1 MARNR
6 VIYQSE
12 ALYVSKNVNSTG
24 SNEHRQLT
32 RVQSANYNFDIT
44 RQDVNQFG
52 QLARIDALVL
62 TSPTVSLD
70 FSYYPTDG
78 FNERALGFYVQTP
91 VEVYALTG
99 SNLAVNK
106 IYTGFYP
113 NTVTGVGT
121 GISGL
126 TGYTSTSVGN
136 FSSGQMGNS
145 SGQNFFIVTTS
156 EGVDLNYETSENSL
170 AGKSVI
176 GIGNG
181 FLTNYSLDA
190 SVGNLPTVSVT
201 IEGLNM
207 NSSNYT
213 GYVTRTGI
221 NGVGTADVIETGALS
236 PQIDPTLGSVALSD
250 LKGAQQKISIL
261 PTPSQ
266 GIGNEIPSALRPGDI
281 VLNFGTYGAG
291 ADLSGKAV
299 PIANI
304 SGSSDG
310 LASDGLHLQSASL
323 ALPLSRTPIERL
335 GSRFAFARVVD
346 FPIVATLN
354 VSAIVNEV
362 QARNLAVMLDDNSER
377 DITMRIKDS
386 KNTSKDAMVFTLKGS
401 RLKSESFSSSI
412 GSNKTVDLVFETQ
425 IGGPNDADH
434 GVFLSG
440 KGTGDL
446 SVQGWA
452 Y

>member
-24 SNEHRQLT
+24 SDEHRQLT
-32 RVQSANYNFDIT
+32 RVQNANYNFSID

-62 TSPTVSLD
+62 KSPTVSLD

-91 VEVYALTG
+91 VPVYNLTG
-99 SNLAVNK
+99 TANTE
-106 IYTGFYP
+106 IGRYTGFSP
-113 NTVTGVGT
+113 GTVTGATT
-121 GISGL
+121 GFSGIIA
-126 TGYTSTSVGN
+126 TNSTTVGN

-145 SGQNFFIVTTS
+145 SGQHFYIVTTS
-156 EGVDLNYETSENSL
+156 EGSDLNYETGANSL
-170 AGKSVI
+170 LGKSVI

-181 FLTNYSLDA
+181 FLTNYSVDA
-190 SVGNLPTVSVT
+190 SVGNLPTAKIT

-207 NSSNYT
+207 NSSLYASGSGVLVT
-213 GYVTRTGI
+213 GGSAVSL
-221 NGVGTADVIETGALS
+221 VGALS
-236 PQIDPTLGSVALSD
+236 PQVDPTQGVVSTGLS
-250 LKGAQQKISIL
+250 GYQKIIVL

-266 GIGNEIPSALRPGDI
+266 GVGDNIPSALRPGDI
-281 VLNFGTYGAG
+281 VLNFGSYGAG
-291 ADLSGKAV
+291 ASLDQKAV

-304 SGSSDG
+304 SGNSNG
-310 LASDGLHLQSASL
+310 MGSDGLHLQSASL

-362 QARNLAVMLDDNSER
+362 QARNLAIMLDDNSER
-377 DITMRIKDS
+377 EIIMRIKDS
-386 KNTSKDAMVFTLKGS
+386 KNTAKDAMVFSLKGS

-440 KGTGDL
+440 MGTGDPT
-446 SVQGWA
+446 VNGWA

>member
-12 ALYVSKNVNSTG
+12 ALYISKNVNSTG
-24 SNEHRQLT
+24 SGDHRQLT
-32 RVQSANYNFDIT
+32 RVQSANYNFDIA

-78 FNERALGFYVQTP
+78 FNERALGFYVK
-91 VEVYALTG
+91 TG
-99 SNLAVNK
+99 
-106 IYTGFYP
+106 
-113 NTVTGVGT
+113 
-121 GISGL
+121 GIAE
-126 TGYTSTSVGN
+126 GN

-145 SGQNFFIVTTS
+145 SGQNFYIVTTS
-156 EGVDLNYETSENSL
+156 EGSDLNFETSANSL

-181 FLTNYSLDA
+181 FLTNYSLEA

-201 IEGLNM
+201 VEGLNM
-207 NSSNYT
+207 NSSSYA
-213 GYVTRTGI
+213 GYVVATGA
-221 NGVGTADVIETGALS
+221 GGALVTATGALS
-236 PQIDPTLGSVALSD
+236 AQIDPTLGSVAASNLP
-250 LKGAQQKISIL
+250 GAQAKIAIL

-266 GIGNEIPSALRPGDI
+266 GTGDAIPSALRPGDI
-281 VLNFGTYGAG
+281 VLNFGSYGAG
-291 ADLSGKAV
+291 ADLTGKAV

-304 SGSSDG
+304 SGSSDA

-362 QARNLAVMLDDNSER
+362 QSRNLASMLDDNSER

-386 KNTSKDAMVFTLKGS
+386 KDTSKDAMIFTLKGS

-425 IGGPNDADH
+425 IGGPNDSIH

-440 KGTGDL
+440 KGIGDTD
-446 SVQGWA
+446 VNGWA

>member
-12 ALYVSKNVNSTG
+12 ALYISKNVNSTDSG
-24 SNEHRQLT
+24 DHRQLT
-32 RVQSANYNFDIT
+32 RVQNANYNFSID

-62 TSPTVSLD
+62 KSPTVSLD

-78 FNERALGFYVQTP
+78 FNERAMGFYVQT
-91 VEVYALTG
+91 G
-99 SNLAVNK
+99 SGAA
-106 IYTGFYP
+106 
-113 NTVTGVGT
+113 
-121 GISGL
+121 
-126 TGYTSTSVGN
+126 GN

-145 SGQNFFIVTTS
+145 SGQHYYIVTTA
-156 EGVDLNYETSENSL
+156 EGLDLNYETGANSL
-170 AGKSVI
+170 VGKSVI

-181 FLTNYSLDA
+181 FLTNYSIDA
-190 SVGNLPTVSVT
+190 SVGNLPTAKITV
-201 IEGLNM
+201 EGLNM
-207 NSSNYT
+207 NSSVYT
-213 GYVTRTGI
+213 SGS
-221 NGVGTADVIETGALS
+221 GVLTVGGSPVSLTGALS
-236 PQIDPTLGSVALSD
+236 PQVNATQGVISTDVSGF
-250 LKGAQQKISIL
+250 QKIIVL

-266 GIGNEIPSALRPGDI
+266 GTGSNIPNALRPGDI
-281 VLNFGTYGAG
+281 VLNFGAYGG
-291 ADLSGKAV
+291 ASATSTQTGYAV

-304 SGSSDG
+304 YGDANG
-310 LASDGLHLQSASL
+310 IGSDGLHLQSASL
-323 ALPLSRTPIERL
+323 ALPLKRTPIERL

-362 QARNLAVMLDDNSER
+362 QARNLAIMLDDNAER
-377 DITMRIKDS
+377 DVTMRIKNS
-386 KNTSKDAMVFTLKGS
+386 KNVNQDAMVFTLKGT

-425 IGGPNDADH
+425 IGGPNDFEH

-440 KGTGDL
+440 LGTGDAG
-446 SVQGWA
+446 VNGWG

>member
-12 ALYVSKNVNSTG
+12 ALYISKNVNSTG
-24 SNEHRQLT
+24 SGEHRQLT
-32 RVQSANYNFDIT
+32 RVQSANYNFEIA

-78 FNERALGFYVQTP
+78 FNERALGFYVQT
-91 VEVYALTG
+91 
-99 SNLAVNK
+99 
-106 IYTGFYP
+106 
-113 NTVTGVGT
+113 
-121 GISGL
+121 GL
-126 TGYTSTSVGN
+126 GAQGN

-145 SGQNFFIVTTS
+145 SGQNFYIVTTS
-156 EGVDLNYETSENSL
+156 EGSDLNFETAENSL
-170 AGKSVI
+170 NGKSVI

-181 FLTNYSLDA
+181 FLTNYSIEA
-190 SVGNLPTVSVT
+190 SVGNLPTASVT

-207 NSSNYT
+207 NSSTYGPYVVAT
-213 GYVTRTGI
+213 GAGGSLVTG
-221 NGVGTADVIETGALS
+221 TGALS
-236 PQIDPTLGSVALSD
+236 AQIDPTLGSIALSD
-250 LKGAQQKISIL
+250 LAGAQAKIAIL

-266 GIGNEIPSALRPGDI
+266 GTGDAIPSALRPGDI
-281 VLNFGTYGAG
+281 VLNFGSYGAG
-291 ADLSGKAV
+291 SDLASKAV
-299 PIANI
+299 PIANM
-304 SGSSDG
+304 SGNVNALS
-310 LASDGLHLQSASL
+310 SDGLHLQSASL

-362 QARNLAVMLDDNSER
+362 QSRNLATMLDDNSER

-386 KNTSKDAMVFTLKGS
+386 KDTTKDAMIFTLKGS
-401 RLKSESFSSSI
+401 RLRSESFSSSI
-412 GSNKTVDLVFETQ
+412 GANKTVDLVFETQ
-425 IGGPNDADH
+425 IGGPNDSIH

-440 KGTGDL
+440 KGTGDT
-446 SVQGWA
+446 SVNGWA

>member
-12 ALYVSKNVNSTG
+12 ALYISKNVNSTG
-24 SNEHRQLT
+24 SGEHRQLT
-32 RVQSANYNFDIT
+32 RVQSANYNFEIA

-78 FNERALGFYVQTP
+78 FNERALGFYVQTSLP
-91 VEVYALTG
+91 VYNLTG
-99 SNLAVNK
+99 VGGGLTGT
-106 IYTGFYP
+106 YTGFNP
-113 NTVTGVGT
+113 DSATGVGT
-121 GISGL
+121 GVSGIASI
-126 TGYTSTSVGN
+126 TSTAQGN

-145 SGQNFFIVTTS
+145 SGQNFYIVTTS
-156 EGVDLNYETSENSL
+156 EGSDLNFENAENSL
-170 AGKSVI
+170 NGKSVI

-181 FLTNYSLDA
+181 FLTNYSIEA
-190 SVGNLPTVSVT
+190 SVGNLPTASVT

-207 NSSNYT
+207 NSSTYGPYVVAT
-213 GYVTRTGI
+213 GAGGSLITG
-221 NGVGTADVIETGALS
+221 TGALS
-236 PQIDPTLGSVALSD
+236 AQIDPTLGSVALSN
-250 LKGAQQKISIL
+250 LSGAQAKIAIL

-266 GIGNEIPSALRPGDI
+266 GTGDAIPSALRPGDI
-281 VLNFGTYGAG
+281 VLNFGSYGAG
-291 ADLSGKAV
+291 SDLASKAV
-299 PIANI
+299 PIANM
-304 SGSSDG
+304 SGNVNALS
-310 LASDGLHLQSASL
+310 SDGLHLQSASL

-362 QARNLAVMLDDNSER
+362 QSRNLATMLDDNSER

-386 KNTSKDAMVFTLKGS
+386 KDTTKDAMIFTLKGS
-401 RLKSESFSSSI
+401 RLRSESFSSSI
-412 GSNKTVDLVFETQ
+412 GANKTVDLVFETQ
-425 IGGPNDADH
+425 IGGPNDSIH

-440 KGTGDL
+440 KGTGDT
-446 SVQGWA
+446 SVNGWA

>member
-12 ALYVSKNVNSTG
+12 ALYISKNVNSTG
-24 SNEHRQLT
+24 SGEHRQLT
-32 RVQSANYNFDIT
+32 RVQSANYNFDIA

-78 FNERALGFYVQTP
+78 FNERALGFYVQT
-91 VEVYALTG
+91 G
-99 SNLAVNK
+99 S
-106 IYTGFYP
+106 IGQ
-113 NTVTGVGT
+113 
-121 GISGL
+121 
-126 TGYTSTSVGN
+126 GN

-145 SGQNFFIVTTS
+145 SGQNFYIVTTS
-156 EGVDLNYETSENSL
+156 EGTDLNFETSANSL

-181 FLTNYSLDA
+181 FLTNYSLEA
-190 SVGNLPTVSVT
+190 SVGNLPTASVT

-207 NSSNYT
+207 NSSLYT
-213 GYVTRTGI
+213 GYVVSTGA
-221 NGVGTADVIETGALS
+221 GGTLVTGTGALS
-236 PQIDPTLGSVALSD
+236 AQIDPTLGSIATSNLA
-250 LKGAQQKISIL
+250 GAQAKIAIL

-266 GIGNEIPSALRPGDI
+266 GTGDAIPSALRPGDI
-281 VLNFGTYGAG
+281 VLDFGSYGAG
-291 ADLSGKAV
+291 ASLSTKAV

-304 SGSSDG
+304 SGNSDSLSSE
-310 LASDGLHLQSASL
+310 GLHLQSASL

-362 QARNLAVMLDDNSER
+362 QSRNLASMLDDNSER

-386 KNTSKDAMVFTLKGS
+386 KDTSKDAMIFTLKGS

-425 IGGPNDADH
+425 IGGPNDSIH

-440 KGTGDL
+440 KGIADTD
-446 SVQGWA
+446 VNGWA

>member
-24 SNEHRQLT
+24 STEHRQLT
-32 RVQSANYNFDIT
+32 RVQSANYNFSID
-44 RQDVNQFG
+44 RKDVNQYG

-62 TSPTVSLD
+62 KSPTVALD

-91 VEVYALTG
+91 TPVY
-99 SNLAVNK
+99 
-106 IYTGFYP
+106 
-113 NTVTGVGT
+113 TGVG
-121 GISGL
+121 GVVVAQDAAVSVLSGL
-126 TGYTSTSVGN
+126 LDSIEGN
-136 FSSGQMGNS
+136 FSSGQMGSS
-145 SGQNFFIVTTS
+145 SGQHFYIVTTS
-156 EGVDLNYETSENSL
+156 EGSDLNNETGANSL
-170 AGKSVI
+170 ASKSII

-190 SVGNLPTVSVT
+190 SVGNLPTVKVT

-207 NSSNYT
+207 NSSKYQ
-213 GYVTRTGI
+213 GQ
-221 NGVGTADVIETGALS
+221 NGVTGLQSPQVDPVAGTASTGAG
-236 PQIDPTLGSVALSD
+236 GSGIIV
-250 LKGAQQKISIL
+250 QL

-266 GIGNEIPSALRPGDI
+266 GTGSLTPSALRPGDI
-281 VLNFGTYGAG
+281 IINFGDYGASTTG
-291 ADLSGKAV
+291 LAT
-299 PIANI
+299 PIANM
-304 SGSSDG
+304 SGTTAG
-310 LASDGLHLQSASL
+310 IGSDGLHLQSASL

-346 FPIVATLN
+346 FPVVSTLN
-354 VSAIVNEV
+354 VSAILNET
-362 QARNLAVMLDDNSER
+362 QARNLASMLDDNTER
-377 DITMRIKDS
+377 DVSITIKSS
-386 KNTSKDAMVFTLKGS
+386 KDTSKTALIYKLKGS

-425 IGGPNDADH
+425 IGGPNDSKH

-440 KGTGDL
+440 MGYQDTG
-446 SVQGWA
+446 VQNWG

>member
-12 ALYVSKNVNSTG
+12 ALYISKNVNSTG
-24 SNEHRQLT
+24 STEHRQLT
-32 RVQSANYNFDIT
+32 RVQNANYNFSID

-62 TSPTVSLD
+62 KSPTVSLD

-78 FNERALGFYVQTP
+78 FNERAMGFYVK
-91 VEVYALTG
+91 TG
-99 SNLAVNK
+99 D
-106 IYTGFYP
+106 
-113 NTVTGVGT
+113 GV
-121 GISGL
+121 
-126 TGYTSTSVGN
+126 VGN

-145 SGQNFFIVTTS
+145 SGQHYYIVTTA
-156 EGVDLNYETSENSL
+156 EGTDLNYETGDNSL
-170 AGKSVI
+170 NGKSVI

-181 FLTNYSLDA
+181 FLTNYSIDA
-190 SVGNLPTVSVT
+190 SVGNLPTAKITV
-201 IEGLNM
+201 EGLNM
-207 NSSNYT
+207 NSSVYGPYVVAT
-213 GYVTRTGI
+213 GAGGVLITG
-221 NGVGTADVIETGALS
+221 TGALS
-236 PQIDPTLGSVALSD
+236 PQVDPTQGIVAKSNVL
-250 LKGAQQKISIL
+250 GAQQKIVIL

-266 GIGNEIPSALRPGDI
+266 GTGENVPSALRPGDI
-281 VLNFGTYGAG
+281 VLNFGSYGG
-291 ADLSGKAV
+291 ANATSEQTGKAV

-304 SGSSDG
+304 YGDANG
-310 LASDGLHLQSASL
+310 MGADGLHLQSASL

-354 VSAIVNEV
+354 VSAIVNDV
-362 QARNLAVMLDDNSER
+362 QARNLAIMLDDNAER
-377 DITMRIKDS
+377 EVTMRIKNS
-386 KNTSKDAMVFTLKGS
+386 KNTAQDAMVFTLKGT

-440 KGTGDL
+440 MGTGDTA
-446 SVQGWA
+446 VNGWG

>member
-24 SNEHRQLT
+24 SGEHRQLT

-78 FNERALGFYVQTP
+78 FNERALGFYVQT
-91 VEVYALTG
+91 G
-99 SNLAVNK
+99 STAA
-106 IYTGFYP
+106 
-113 NTVTGVGT
+113 
-121 GISGL
+121 
-126 TGYTSTSVGN
+126 GN

-145 SGQNFFIVTTS
+145 SGQNFFIVTTT
-156 EGVDLNYETSENSL
+156 EGVDLNYETSANSL

-213 GYVTRTGI
+213 SYVVATGA
-221 NGVGTADVIETGALS
+221 GGSLVTGTGALS
-236 PQIDPTLGSVALSD
+236 PQIDPTLGTVALSS
-250 LKGAQQKISIL
+250 LPGAQQKISIL

-266 GIGNEIPSALRPGDI
+266 GVGADIPSALRPGDI
-281 VLNFGTYGAG
+281 VLDFGNYGTGVA
-291 ADLSGKAV
+291 LTGKAV
-299 PIANI
+299 PVASIGGTSN
-304 SGSSDG
+304 G
-310 LASDGLHLQSASL
+310 LDSDGLHLQSASL

-386 KNTSKDAMVFTLKGS
+386 KDTTKDAMIFTLKGS

-440 KGTGDL
+440 KGTADTD
-446 SVQGWA
+446 VQGWA

>member
-12 ALYVSKNVNSTG
+12 ALFISKNVNSTDSG
-24 SNEHRQLT
+24 EHRQLT
-32 RVQSANYNFDIT
+32 RVQNANYNFSID

-62 TSPTVSLD
+62 KSPTVSLD

-78 FNERALGFYVQTP
+78 FNERAMGFYVQT
-91 VEVYALTG
+91 G
-99 SNLAVNK
+99 SGAA
-106 IYTGFYP
+106 
-113 NTVTGVGT
+113 
-121 GISGL
+121 
-126 TGYTSTSVGN
+126 GN

-145 SGQNFFIVTTS
+145 SGQHFYIVTTA
-156 EGVDLNYETSENSL
+156 EGTDLNYETSSGSL
-170 AGKSVI
+170 VGKSVI

-181 FLTNYSLDA
+181 FLTDYSIDA
-190 SVGNLPTVSVT
+190 SVGNLPTAKVT

-207 NSSNYT
+207 NSSTYGANT
-213 GYVTRTGI
+213 GVLTIGGSLTQLTG
-221 NGVGTADVIETGALS
+221 TLS
-236 PQIDPTLGSVALSD
+236 PQVDPTQGIVSTGIS
-250 LKGAQQKISIL
+250 GYQKVVVL

-266 GIGNEIPSALRPGDI
+266 GTGEFTPSALRPGDI
-281 VLNFGTYGAG
+281 LLNFGSYGA
-291 ADLSGKAV
+291 ATSTSEQTGKAV
-299 PIANI
+299 PMANI
-304 SGSSDG
+304 YGTTNG
-310 LASDGLHLQSASL
+310 IGSDGLHLQKATLS
-323 ALPLSRTPIERL
+323 LPLKRTPIERL

-362 QARNLAVMLDDNSER
+362 QSRNLAIMLDDNSER
-377 DITMRIKDS
+377 DIVMRIKNS
-386 KNTSKDAMVFTLKGS
+386 KNTAEDAMVFTLKGS

-425 IGGPNDADH
+425 IGGPNDAQH

-440 KGTGDL
+440 IGTGDT
-446 SVQGWA
+446 SVNGWA